1 MKRPITMPALSDTMN
16 NGRLVRWL
24 KQPGDAVKSGNA
36 VAEVETDKAVMEV
49 EAFHDGYLAGPLAA
63 TDHELPV
70 GETIGYIADTADEA
84 RQAGAAA
91 VAAPAQPASRP
102 EPAAGAATTP
112 APVPAAG
119 APKPAAAPA
128 AAAEPALEGLSPR
141 ARARARH
148 AEAVPAVSPPSPA
161 AAAPVVAVAPATS
174 DTPAPPRQAK
184 APAPAQATTE
194 DHAAALRDAAVE
206 EGPPYRIERGP
217 SLREAV
223 ARNIAAAAATP
234 TFRVTAQLPL
244 DPLRALATKRGVSLT
259 VLLARAC
266 AVAIEKH
273 PLFNAAFTAK
283 GLARRDR
290 IDVGIAVDG
299 PDSLFSPVLRDV
311 AARPL
316 AELAADWKVL
326 LGKVKARRLSFSD
339 YRGATFYLSNLGMF
353 DVVEAFDAVVPAG
366 ASAILAVASNRA
378 GGAHV
383 TLSCDH
389 RVVFGADAARFLQTL
404 GEALAAP
411 AKLLRLE
418 K

>member
-36 VAEVETDKAVMEV
+36 VAEVETDKAVLEV

-63 TDHELPV
+63 ADHELPV
-70 GETIGYIADTADEA
+70 GETIGFIVDTADEA
-84 RQAGAAA
+84 RQAGAA
-91 VAAPAQPASRP
+91 VAAPSQPASRP
-102 EPAAGAATTP
+102 EPVASAATAP
-112 APVPAAG
+112 APVPAA
-119 APKPAAAPA
+119 AVPEPDAAPA

-148 AEAVPAVSPPSPA
+148 AEAAVSSPPAA
-161 AAAPVVAVAPATS
+161 AAAPVVAAAPAAP
-174 DTPAPPRQAK
+174 DAPARPAEAQAKTPAPSQA
-184 APAPAQATTE
+184 AAE
-194 DHAAALRDAAVE
+194 DHAAALRDAVVE
-206 EGPPYRIERGP
+206 DGPPYRIERAP

-244 DPLRALATKRGVSLT
+244 DPLRALATKRDVSLT

-299 PDSLFSPVLRDV
+299 PESLFTPVLRDV

-316 AELAADWKVL
+316 AELTADWKVL
-326 LGKVKARRLSFSD
+326 LGKVKARRLSFAD

-366 ASAILAVASNRA
+366 ACAILAVAANRA

-404 GEALAAP
+404 GELLAAP
-411 AKLLRLE
+411 AKSLRLE
-418 K
+418 R